1 MPTTLSITF
10 EESHFVYSTKPAV
23 CTLDRFMHFVKCKA
37 ENVKVML
44 APSPKYTGRTEFSTC
59 LLFFII
65 YLFLGMLD
73 DPPRYMGEGF
83 VLMSS
88 NDLEL
93 YFYMDEPG
101 NPYNNDTLINILCNM
116 FITGVVPEEPVLIT
130 LANGDIVESSA
141 PQWGVDIKCGK
152 GNLNTLKLSL
162 VLLYSIF

>member
-1 MPTTLSITF
+1 
-10 EESHFVYSTKPAV
+10 
-23 CTLDRFMHFVKCKA
+23 
-37 ENVKVML
+37 
-44 APSPKYTGRTEFSTC
+44 
-59 LLFFII
+59 
-65 YLFLGMLD
+65 MLD

-101 NPYNNDTLINILCNM
+101 NLHKKSFILIDIRYKM
-116 FITGVVPEEPVLIT
+116 FVVGVVPEEPVLIT

-152 GNLNTLKLSL
+152 GSVKK
-162 VLLYSIF
+162 I